1 MNGSLCVCV
10 GVCLCVCGAYGKTL
24 SRSAV
29 SHTPASQIELALTAH
44 SASRVYLCVHSG
56 HQVVGWQAGRPA
68 GKQAVCFPVHVCVKQ
83 KGWVRVAG
91 VSLPEIN

>member
-1 MNGSLCVCV
+1 MAASVFVC
-10 GVCLCVCGAYGKTL
+10 GCVCGAYGKAL

-56 HQVVGWQAGRPA
+56 HQVVGRQAGRL
-68 GKQAVCFPVHVCVKQ
+68 AVCLNMCV
-83 KGWVRVAG
+83 
-91 VSLPEIN
+91 